1 MTNNIVKKT
10 IFALELEKDQIIFPY

>member
-10 IFALELEKDQIIFPY
+10 IFALELEKDQTIFPY